1 MTRKACFKPYRKE
14 SNKKNL
20 RFRAPCERHQA
31 APRWMRG
38 TAWTCCQSQ
47 HQAAPRWMRGTAWTC
62 RQSRHQ
68 AAPRWMRGTAW
79 TCCQSQHQAAP
90 RWMRGTAWTCRQ
102 SRHQAAP
109 RWARDCLRWLLL
121 EFGLFSFVQLPSF
134 FLQILGRDFTLVMF
148 GQKRAL
154 GLVIKVHNAGA

>member
-14 SNKKNL
+14 SNKKGL
-20 RFRAPCERHQA
+20 GLRAPCER
-31 APRWMRG
+31 
-38 TAWTCCQSQ
+38 
-47 HQAAPRWMRGTAWTC
+47 
-62 RQSRHQ
+62 
-68 AAPRWMRGTAW
+68 
-79 TCCQSQHQAAP
+79 HQAAP

-121 EFGLFSFVQLPSF
+121 EVGLFSFVQLPSF